1 MSATAAPATIE
12 TLLEIMAR
20 LRAPEGGCPW
30 DREQDFS
37 SIAPYT
43 LEEAYEVVEAI
54 EQGDRNALCEELGDL
69 LFQVVFHVQMAKE
82 AGWFG
87 FNDVLE
93 SICDKMV
100 RRHPH
105 VFADAV
111 VEDAA
116 AQSRAWELHKER
128 EREGAPA
135 SVLGGVPQALPAL
148 TRADKLQKKA
158 ARVGFDWPDSSGAAD
173 KVEEE
178 LNELRAELATGAG
191 SAVLKEEAGDLLF
204 AAVNLVRHAGVDPE
218 SALRQANG
226 KFIRRFQQIES
237 CCQQAGQTVAS
248 TDSGTL
254 DVYWNRVKKHEAS
267 GN

>member
-1 MSATAAPATIE
+1 MNATAAPFTIE

-30 DREQDFS
+30 DLEQDFS

-69 LFQVVFHVQMAKE
+69 LFQVVFHAQMAKE
-82 AGWFG
+82 AGWFE

-105 VFADAV
+105 VFADAY

-116 AQSRAWELHKER
+116 AQTRAWELHKDR
-128 EREGAPA
+128 ERGGHRQ
-135 SVLGGVPQALPAL
+135 VLDGVPKALPAL
-148 TRADKLQKKA
+148 TRAEKLQKKA
-158 ARVGFDWPDSSGAAD
+158 ARVGLDWPDSSGAAD
-173 KVEEE
+173 KVAEE

-191 SAVLKEEAGDLLF
+191 SAALKEEAGDLLF

-218 SALRQANG
+218 AALRQANG
-226 KFIRRFQQIES
+226 KFIRRVQQLES

-248 TDSGTL
+248 TDPGML
-254 DVYWNRVKKHEAS
+254 DIYWDRVKGHETS

>member
-1 MSATAAPATIE
+1 M
-12 TLLEIMAR
+12 
-20 LRAPEGGCPW
+20 
-30 DREQDFS
+30 
-37 SIAPYT
+37 
-43 LEEAYEVVEAI
+43 VEAI

-191 SAVLKEEAGDLLF
+191 SAVFGAAG
-204 AAVNLVRHAGVDPE
+204 
-218 SALRQANG
+218 
-226 KFIRRFQQIES
+226 
-237 CCQQAGQTVAS
+237 
-248 TDSGTL
+248 
-254 DVYWNRVKKHEAS
+254 
-267 GN
+267 GNDD